1 VPGGPQG
8 LHAGPAFRWLG
19 TLATRTAA
27 YILLAGTVLGII
39 GTVVTGKEPG
49 FLLGFFVTVGSIIAA
64 LGIRRRRVHMI
75 LPLPALLL
83 FIGAVVTG
91 AVHDRAVDTS
101 TTEIGVNFLQW
112 IASVF
117 FAMCVSTVLVLVI
130 VAARWVLS
138 RTLVS
143 GQFPMS
149 GGDASADR
157 GRGPSPRPDGSR
169 PGRERRPGDPWTA
182 GADPGQRDNQA
193 PRGPRGTP
201 PDWRSDRPQRGDRP
215 TWTPKDQPDSRA
227 PRNDRPRPTY

>member
-1 VPGGPQG
+1 
-8 LHAGPAFRWLG
+8 
-19 TLATRTAA
+19 LATRTAA

-39 GTVVTGKEPG
+39 GTVVTGREPG
-49 FLLGFFVTVGSIIAA
+49 FLLGFFVTVGSIVAA
-64 LGIRRRRVHMI
+64 LGIRRRRLYML

-83 FIGAVVTG
+83 FLGAVATG

-112 IASVF
+112 IANVF
-117 FAMCVSTVLVLVI
+117 FAMCVSTILVVVI
-130 VAARWVLS
+130 VAARWLLS
-138 RTLVS
+138 RQLVS

-149 GGDASADR
+149 GGDAGAER

-182 GADPGQRDNQA
+182 GANPGQRDDQGL
-193 PRGPRGTP
+193 RGTRGTP
-201 PDWRSDRPQRGDRP
+201 PDWRGDRTQRGDRP